1 MYIQAWYAHHVRT
14 THMHL
19 HKKDI
24 QLEFTYPHTS
34 ALGENAD
41 KVRELISDVRISEVS
56 LISDIDSYG

>member
-1 MYIQAWYAHHVRT
+1 
-14 THMHL
+14 MHL

-34 ALGENAD
+34 ALGEIAD